1 MDKEG
6 NVIKFL
12 HNILPNGVIY
22 DVRAENGFMI
32 YS

>member
-1 MDKEG
+1 MDRAG

-12 HNILPNGVIY
+12 DNMLPNGVIY